1 MVKAKLVEPRSA
13 ENDCCLNMKEMVFT
27 DLKAH
32 RFHPALSKKVLFG
45 VTVRVLGARVLRA
58 GWRSLPADTRLR
70 AKDIACL
77 CSVSC
82 SMVFTS
88 KFNIIS
94 LSMPLPSKVY
104 KGSVDLAAR
113 IA

>member
-1 MVKAKLVEPRSA
+1 MSISFPASY
-13 ENDCCLNMKEMVFT
+13 DCFANLLRC
-27 DLKAH
+27 H
-32 RFHPALSKKVLFG
+32 
-45 VTVRVLGARVLRA
+45 LGARVLRA

-70 AKDIACL
+70 AKDIASL

-94 LSMPLPSKVY
+94 QSMPLPSKVY
-104 KGSVDLAAR
+104 KGSVDLAAK
-113 IA
+113 IALTEQ

>member
-1 MVKAKLVEPRSA
+1 MSISFPASY
-13 ENDCCLNMKEMVFT
+13 DCFANLLRC
-27 DLKAH
+27 D
-32 RFHPALSKKVLFG
+32 
-45 VTVRVLGARVLRA
+45 LGARVLRA

-77 CSVSC
+77 SSVSC

-94 LSMPLPSKVY
+94 QSMPLPSKVY